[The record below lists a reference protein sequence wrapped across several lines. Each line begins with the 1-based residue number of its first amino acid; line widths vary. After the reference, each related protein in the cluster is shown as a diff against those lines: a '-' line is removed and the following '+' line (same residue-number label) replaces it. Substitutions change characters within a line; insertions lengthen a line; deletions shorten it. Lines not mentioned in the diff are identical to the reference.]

1 MEQDPT
7 EQGERALLNFGHT
20 LGHAVEKLKDFS
32 MFHGH
37 CVGAGCVAAA
47 EISAGRGLISEDQV
61 QDIRDAMLQ
70 FSIPVTVDG
79 LEAGE
84 VIRATLNDKK
94 MDAGVVKFILLNEIG
109 KAYVDRTVT
118 EAEMKAGL
126 EYIMETKE

>member
-1 MEQDPT
+1 
-7 EQGERALLNFGHT
+7 
-20 LGHAVEKLKDFS
+20 

-37 CVGAGCVAAA
+37 CVGVGCVAAA
-47 EISAGRGLISEDQV
+47 KISARRGLISEEEV
-61 QDIRDAMLQ
+61 RDIRDTMLQ
-70 FSIPVTVDG
+70 FSIPVAGDG
-79 LEAGE
+79 LETGE

-94 MDAGVVKFILLNEIG
+94 MDAGVVKFVLLNEIG

>member
-1 MEQDPT
+1 
-7 EQGERALLNFGHT
+7 
-20 LGHAVEKLKDFS
+20 

-61 QDIRDAMLQ
+61 RDIRDAMLQ

-126 EYIMETKE
+126 ECIMETKE